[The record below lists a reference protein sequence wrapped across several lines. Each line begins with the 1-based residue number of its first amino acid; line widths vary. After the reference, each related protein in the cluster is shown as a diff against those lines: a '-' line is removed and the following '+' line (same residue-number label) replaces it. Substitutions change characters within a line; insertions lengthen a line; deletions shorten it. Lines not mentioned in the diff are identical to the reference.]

1 MFSLLI
7 FPPEKQRRYSV
18 FHSQTSL
25 NIMCHH
31 WQFPVSLSQ
40 SRRTPRFCART
51 PSSLI
56 SSCFHLVESSPN
68 MTLEHCCKTS
78 CPFKTLGLLEWHIN
92 LNYYGYSFFLLF
104 AVSGAYRTHRT
115 CLIDNVIIVL
125 PFILL
130 FVIFIFYVT
139 LDYNNFPASIS
150 KVILNLP
157 IWMTKLFSPNLCNIS
172 SNSKSNET
180 Q

>member
-1 MFSLLI
+1 MN
-7 FPPEKQRRYSV
+7 
-18 FHSQTSL
+18 T
-25 NIMCHH
+25 
-31 WQFPVSLSQ
+31 
-40 SRRTPRFCART
+40 
-51 PSSLI
+51 
-56 SSCFHLVESSPN
+56 
-68 MTLEHCCKTS
+68 
-78 CPFKTLGLLEWHIN
+78 WHN
-92 LNYYGYSFFLLF
+92 NSYDQQNNFLLF
-104 AVSGAYRTHRT
+104 LCRSHLKSSSEACYSDCSNQPRTHQWGHPHRPPLRPLAICGLVWAADSLVPLALQRGTPPVLFNYLHECHLPNPSAEPLCSLCQGHPGHMTSDTLT
-115 CLIDNVIIVL
+115 CLIDNVITVL

-157 IWMTKLFSPNLCNIS
+157 IRMRKLFSPNLSNIS